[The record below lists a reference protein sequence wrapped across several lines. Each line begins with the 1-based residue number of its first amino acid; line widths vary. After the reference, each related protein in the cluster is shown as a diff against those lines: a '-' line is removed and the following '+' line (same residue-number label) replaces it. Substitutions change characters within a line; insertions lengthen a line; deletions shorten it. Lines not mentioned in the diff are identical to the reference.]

1 MAELRFEAPLARFD
15 CDEWSE
21 FYDNQPAPTTTTT
34 TTAITDPHD
43 DDRLTNFR
51 STIITDFLDNDCSLK
66 RMINNPFL
74 THLATNLEDNRKPK
88 MKDDNDNMADGA
100 DEFTDEM
107 NSLDNMEE
115 DADECSSGM
124 TTVDNFGET
133 FSGSLEDLV
142 NTFDERIT
150 KSLRNYQ
157 EEVEKFAPVQI
168 MTTDDL
174 IAAED
179 QQLVITYYFIIM
191 LKRIRPSGLYSRACA
206 LLRSLCVVGGIDIN

>member
-21 FYDNQPAPTTTTT
+21 FYDNQPAPPTTTTT
-34 TTAITDPHD
+34 NAITNPPDGEQ
-43 DDRLTNFR
+43 LTNFR
-51 STIITDFLDNDCSLK
+51 SAIITDFLDNDCSLK

-74 THLATNLEDNRKPK
+74 TQLTSNLEDNRKPK

-100 DEFTDEM
+100 DEFTDGM

-115 DADECSSGM
+115 DADEFSSGM
-124 TTVDNFGET
+124 TTLDNFGET

-157 EEVEKFAPVQI
+157 EDVVKFAPVQI

-179 QQLVITYYFIIM
+179 QQLVIILEFILFSM
-191 LKRIRPSGLYSRACA
+191 
-206 LLRSLCVVGGIDIN
+206 